1 MSAPSSTHVEDTG
14 SEDTGS
20 EDTVFEDAVSEET
33 GEVEVRRRAEL
44 TGAVGAAGCLVAVA
58 WFVRAA
64 FGGGLLD
71 WALCAVLLAVGVVHL
86 LAMVDA
92 RTPLLVADRLGVRVR
107 RGSTWHGVPWDQ
119 VERVELSARR
129 GLRDGSVALEVRGAA
144 APPPVALSLSTRVA
158 GTDDLAAALRELAGD
173 DVEVAELDLAD
184 ETDLVDDV
192 DEAADEAAEIE
203 EVDDSD
209 ETGEVEAATP
219 DRPQPT
225 VTIVASSTPLPL
237 RDLAGGARAD
247 VVLGAAALRLD
258 HDETDD
264 TGARGPRLP
273 EARELR
279 RDGHVDLV
287 EDTVLWGDRVRPIA
301 RPGQAVDPLVIG
313 EDPPRSVPDPIVGP
327 ELAAARTRLG
337 LSVDQLAE
345 RTRIRPHVI
354 ESIEV
359 DDFEPCGGDF
369 YARGHLRTLS
379 RVLGVDA
386 APLLA
391 DYDATYADAPIDA
404 RRVFETELATGAGG
418 SIRGT
423 RGGPNW
429 SVLVAA
435 VMTVVLVWSVAR
447 LVMDSPADIT
457 PPAPRLNSSGGIDNG
472 STGRGATVPV
482 VLTAAGGGAQVIVR
496 SGSPGRARRPAR
508 VHADRP
514 ARRGAAGADQ
524 LLRRRPARHRRR
536 RRQGCPRRDRPGG
549 PGHLR
554 PVTSAGRRAGFAT
567 RIATRHTRQR

>member
-1 MSAPSSTHVEDTG
+1 MSTSAPSSTRPDETPDVDGVEPPGVEPPGVEPT
-14 SEDTGS
+14 
-20 EDTVFEDAVSEET
+20 
-33 GEVEVRRRAEL
+33 EVEVRRRAEL
-44 TGAVGAAGCLVAVA
+44 AGAVGAAACLVALA

-64 FGGGLLD
+64 FGGALLD
-71 WALCAVLLAVGVVHL
+71 WALCAVLLGVGVVHL
-86 LAMVDA
+86 MAMVDA

-107 RGSTWHGVPWDQ
+107 RGATWHGVPWDQ
-119 VERVELSARR
+119 VERLELRPRR
-129 GLRDGSVALEVRGAA
+129 GLRDGSVTLEVRGAA
-144 APPPVALSLSTRVA
+144 APPVVALSLSTRVA
-158 GTDDLAAALRELAGD
+158 GADDLVVTLRELAGD
-173 DVEVAELDLAD
+173 RVEVVEVDHLTHAAPDEAD
-184 ETDLVDDV
+184 EVDPV
-192 DEAADEAAEIE
+192 DEVETAGH
-203 EVDDSD
+203 EVDD
-209 ETGEVEAATP
+209 EPTTGEIDVEMPTP
-219 DRPQPT
+219 RP
-225 VTIVASSTPLPL
+225 IVASATPLPL
-237 RDLAGGARAD
+237 RDLAAGARAD

-258 HDETDD
+258 PSETDD
-264 TGARGPRLP
+264 DSDDAAGRSAADRLP

-287 EDTVLWGDRVRPIA
+287 EDTVLWGDRVQPIS
-301 RPGQAVDPLVIG
+301 RPGQAVAPLVI
-313 EDPPRSVPDPIVGP
+313 DDDRPLPVADPIVGP

-404 RRVFETELATGAGG
+404 RRVFEAELATGAGG

-447 LVMDSPADIT
+447 LVMDGPTEIT
-457 PPAPRLNSSGGIDNG
+457 PPTPRLNSSGGIDNG
-472 STGRGATVPV
+472 STGKNATVPV

-496 SGSPGRARRPAR
+496 SGSQ
-508 VHADRP
+508 VVLD
-514 ARRGAAGADQ
+514 DQ
-524 LLRRRPARHRRR
+524 LAFMQTVQLDVAPPVRISSS
-536 RRQGCPRRDRPGG
+536 DGG
-549 PGHLR
+549 LTVSVDGVDKGALGETGQEAQDIFVP
-554 PVTSAGRRAGFAT
+554 
-567 RIATRHTRQR
+567 